1 MSVDRHLRAIALVF
15 LLCTGIA
22 RAQDADLVERP
33 NFLIVVA
40 DDMGWSDVGALGGE
54 IRTPNIDAL
63 AAAGTLMTDY
73 YVAPTCAPTRAML
86 VTGVDSHEAR
96 LIAPQA
102 LPRDC
107 RHP

>member
-40 DDMGWSDVGALGGE
+40 DDMGWSDIGALGGE

-63 AAAGTLMTDY
+63 AA
-73 YVAPTCAPTRAML
+73 
-86 VTGVDSHEAR
+86 
-96 LIAPQA
+96 
-102 LPRDC
+102 
-107 RHP
+107 